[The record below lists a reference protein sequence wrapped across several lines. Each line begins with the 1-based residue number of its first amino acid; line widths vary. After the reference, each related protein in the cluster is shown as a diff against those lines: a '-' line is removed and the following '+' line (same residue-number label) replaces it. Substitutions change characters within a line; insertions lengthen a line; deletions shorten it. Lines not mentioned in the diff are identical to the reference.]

1 MDDTR
6 ESRSHLHNMFQQK
19 KDAKRIAKQL
29 VSEKLAFCVNI
40 IPGGISIYQD
50 GDELVEAEEY
60 YLFIKAMDGKVMD
73 IMTQL
78 PSIHP
83 YQDPAVVCIKAS
95 TTEGFFKFLKDNK

>member
-1 MDDTR
+1 MIQENLDLIYTTC
-6 ESRSHLHNMFQQK
+6 SNKQ
-19 KDAKRIAKQL
+19 DAKRIARQL

-73 IMTQL
+73 IMAQL

>member
-1 MDDTR
+1 MIQENLDLIYTTC
-6 ESRSHLHNMFQQK
+6 SNKQ
-19 KDAKRIAKQL
+19 DAQRIARQL

-50 GDELVEAEEY
+50 SDELVEAEEY
-60 YLFIKAMDGKVMD
+60 YLLIKAMDGKVID
-73 IMTQL
+73 IMAQL

-83 YQDPAVVCIKAS
+83 YKDPAVVCIKAS